1 MKYIITFSVNTMF
14 TSEVETNTLKDA
26 IKEANKQFSDAD
38 FGAAENIDGEIIH
51 IEDESGHVFTT
62 PD

>member
-26 IKEANKQFSDAD
+26 VEEANKQVSDAD
-38 FGAAENIDGEIIH
+38 FGVAENIDSAIIH
-51 IEDESGHVFTT
+51 IEDELGHVFTT